1 MAEQAEKRK
10 EQIGGA
16 LQPRKPNEGNTS
28 SKKFPEGKALA
39 RDEEDNFIAGTG
51 GKTKRD
57 RARKEKNL
65 VELDDARLRD
75 QPREERSRSG
85 RGGRGGSG
93 RGDYGGDRGG
103 RGRGRGGRGGHE
115 GEYRGRG
122 GRGGRGGSGYS
133 PNVSDKNAFPSLGS

>member
-1 MAEQAEKRK
+1 MAEQAERRK
-10 EQIGGA
+10 EQLGGT

-28 SKKFPEGKALA
+28 TKKFPEGKAIS
-39 RDEEDNFIAGTG
+39 REEEDDFISGTG
-51 GKTKRD
+51 GKAKRD
-57 RARKEKNL
+57 RNRKEKNL

-93 RGDYGGDRGG
+93 RGDFGGERGGRGG
-103 RGRGRGGRGGHE
+103 RGRGRGGFD

-122 GRGGRGGSGYS
+122 GRGGRGGASHS